1 MSRIVWISGGVVAVC
16 PSEGSDVEVTMGFM
30 GKPITKIAL
39 EDHGKL
45 FLTLRTI
52 GFSIIGAT
60 FIRHIDEIRLLRP
73 AKFYAAAPDGS
84 WRIDNVEEKWREIAF
99 AAQETQRFD
108 VMTVAARLM
117 SGFFYSGLRLHDL
130 AEAYAIQLRGVG
142 RWSAIKECQEYQDYS
157 DLNSPRVYKTIH
169 ALFWEMAVL
178 RDTLAE
184 FAAKFCFSIRD
195 VTTLSSL
202 AKVLR
207 KSSNDDELSKIFIAM
222 TSPKGWAQFFTEYR
236 NFFTHVTPLHEM
248 DDADFAVQ
256 DMRRLAS
263 GLEIPQIY
271 YPLPQ
276 DIQEARREYL
286 GRFADPAREGLRKAE
301 FRQRERSKEPDALEY
316 LHRCLDDFARLAEL
330 LIKRSPIAPKRFC
343 LGDLNTP

>member
-1 MSRIVWISGGVVAVC
+1 
-16 PSEGSDVEVTMGFM
+16 
-30 GKPITKIAL
+30 
-39 EDHGKL
+39 
-45 FLTLRTI
+45 
-52 GFSIIGAT
+52 
-60 FIRHIDEIRLLRP
+60 
-73 AKFYAAAPDGS
+73 
-84 WRIDNVEEKWREIAF
+84 
-99 AAQETQRFD
+99 
-108 VMTVAARLM
+108 MTVAARLT

-169 ALFWEMAVL
+169 ALFPGRWLSL

-184 FAAKFCFSIRD
+184 FAAKFCFSIRG
-195 VTTLSSL
+195 VTTLSGL
-202 AKVLR
+202 AKALR
-207 KSSNDDELSKIFIAM
+207 KSSNNDELSKMFIAM
-222 TSPKGWAQFFTEYR
+222 TSPKGWAQSFTEYR

-256 DMRRLAS
+256 DLRCLAS

-286 GRFADPAREGLRKAE
+286 EKFADPAREG
-301 FRQRERSKEPDALEY
+301 
-316 LHRCLDDFARLAEL
+316 
-330 LIKRSPIAPKRFC
+330 
-343 LGDLNTP
+343 